1 MSIGLLFF
9 CSFSSFFSLLGVAY
23 AGLAVNHGRKDTYGV
38 YAEPVDPEEVSRIY
52 FESVGST
59 FLFGILVCF
68 EFNFFRLSKFLLI
81 LQLPD
86 YHDVIE
92 HPMDF
97 ATVRKKLA
105 NGSYSTLEQFE
116 VCVHGVLRL
125 GLCS

>member
-1 MSIGLLFF
+1 M
-9 CSFSSFFSLLGVAY
+9 
-23 AGLAVNHGRKDTYGV
+23 
-38 YAEPVDPEEVSRIY
+38 
-52 FESVGST
+52 
-59 FLFGILVCF
+59 
-68 EFNFFRLSKFLLI
+68 I

-105 NGSYSTLEQFE
+105 NGSYSTMDQFE